1 MKPVSDYQIGEGWYM
16 FRVWVN
22 TDGEYTVNDWQSPEK
37 PEPVWVENK
46 CDYEQMCE
54 VAEGCECITEYLGYD
69 EKPDE
74 SMFTIKIIYNDIIS
88 EGIETFNN
96 INDYKEALAY
106 YGIKTEANSVTVV
119 WQRS

>member
-1 MKPVSDYQIGEGWYM
+1 MKPVSDYWIGEGWYV

-74 SMFTIKIIYNDIIS
+74 SW
-88 EGIETFNN
+88 
-96 INDYKEALAY
+96 L
-106 YGIKTEANSVTVV
+106 
-119 WQRS
+119 